1 MGEKLKAMGL
11 KLKAQAAQYIEKN
24 PDKVEDMK
32 VQALEA
38 LKAKIDEEAA
48 KEAAKIKLLEE
59 AGEGETNSTKV
70 EKLKK
75 KTIGVLK
82 PQVDKLA
89 EKEKQKQAAGQK
101 AEESAATSDDDDE
114 ASAESVTPESNDRT
128 ADAAAAATAT
138 TTKDGK
144 EKIQDVIAELLSVL
158 DRADLSNADQKKAL
172 NGLSAAVA
180 LKQINL

>member
-1 MGEKLKAMGL
+1 MG
-11 KLKAQAAQYIEKN
+11 
-24 PDKVEDMK
+24 
-32 VQALEA
+32 
-38 LKAKIDEEAA
+38 
-48 KEAAKIKLLEE
+48 
-59 AGEGETNSTKV
+59 TNSTKV

-101 AEESAATSDDDDE
+101 AEESAATNDDGDDE

-128 ADAAAAATAT
+128 ADAAAATTAT